1 MKLKS
6 AAALLPVMG
15 FMFLAPG
22 GRADEATLEAL
33 RQQGDDRYRELSTR
47 VADLEAA
54 LLSSQQQMRKLADEL
69 HAMRSEMA
77 KGASDRELAGLKE
90 DVERLRQA
98 IKDLDQ
104 KRLADQKDNKDR
116 IETEFRKLQK
126 LIENIGTPVR
136 NAGPTP
142 PASPSRSSPPV
153 NNPPAGAKTTGP
165 ETGYEYTIRSGDT
178 LSGIVTAL
186 RGQGI
191 MVTQAQVMN
200 ANPGVKWNSLR
211 VGQKIF
217 IPAVVQ

>member
-6 AAALLPVMG
+6 AAVLLPALG
-15 FMFLAPG
+15 YLALAPVS
-22 GRADEATLEAL
+22 RADEATLEAL

-54 LLSSQQQMRKLADEL
+54 LLSSQQQVRKLTDEL
-69 HAMRSEMA
+69 LAVRSELA

-90 DVERLRQA
+90 DMERLRQA

-142 PASPSRSSPPV
+142 PVSATRSSPTPGG
-153 NNPPAGAKTTGP
+153 PPAGTRPTGP

-178 LSGIVTAL
+178 LSGIVAAL
-186 RGQGI
+186 RAQGI